1 MTILP
6 SASSLILRALNEPIR
21 DKKTTK
27 FIKHDG
33 NLTLD
38 QVVDIARE
46 MRFKSFARQLSGTV
60 KEILGTCN
68 SIGCTVD
75 GHNARSVQQMIDNE
89 DIVIPEE

>member
-1 MTILP
+1 MP
-6 SASSLILRALNEPIR
+6 SASSLILRALNEPVR

-27 FIKHDG
+27 FIKHNG

-46 MRFKSFARQLSGTV
+46 MRFKSFARHLSGTV
-60 KEILGTCN
+60 KEILGTCS

-75 GHNARSVQQMIDNE
+75 GHQARAVQQMIDNE
-89 DIVIPEE
+89 DIVIPDE